1 MPRKLIA
8 SLFTSVDDVVLD
20 RVTYQEWS
28 GYFPTSDDPFADFIN
43 PVRKHVASRTLAAG
57 DLAWDNARLV
67 EGDLL
72 DHVRDLK
79 QGEGRDVSVCGSIS
93 VVGQLVAAGLVDELA
108 VVVHPVVA
116 GRGRHLG
123 DEVPMTRLAL
133 LDVQRT
139 EKGNA
144 ILTYGPRSDR

>member
-8 SLFTSVDDVVLD
+8 SLFTSVDDVVLG

-57 DLAWDNARLV
+57 DLVWDNARLV

-72 DHVRDLK
+72 ATSGTSSRARAATSRCAARSAWWASSSRPGSSTNWPWWCTPSSPDGDAT
-79 QGEGRDVSVCGSIS
+79 SV
-93 VVGQLVAAGLVDELA
+93 
-108 VVVHPVVA
+108 
-116 GRGRHLG
+116 
-123 DEVPMTRLAL
+123 TRC
-133 LDVQRT
+133 R
-139 EKGNA
+139 
-144 ILTYGPRSDR
+144 